1 MAVAGIQGPGKHFM
15 ALLPVKLM
23 LDGFF
28 FKGWGSLFKE
38 FFRVDFHVLG
48 VFCKLLRSK
57 TLYALVKYI
66 YIFLSLLKNYKVL

>member
-28 FKGWGSLFKE
+28 S
-38 FFRVDFHVLG
+38 RAG
-48 VFCKLLRSK
+48 VVYLRNFSE
-57 TLYALVKYI
+57 LIFMFWVFLRIVK
-66 YIFLSLLKNYKVL
+66 V

>member
-28 FKGWGSLFKE
+28 FKGWGSVFKE

-48 VFCKLLRSK
+48 
-57 TLYALVKYI
+57 
-66 YIFLSLLKNYKVL
+66 IFANC